1 MTHLKILAIA
11 ATLTLSACAS
21 GSAGGGMGRRATDFT
36 LNDLEGRPVS
46 LGQHLAQ
53 RDVVV
58 LDFWA
63 TWCRPCLIEMPFLQE
78 LYTQHRDKGF
88 VVLAVSMD
96 GPESESQ
103 VRPTVRRYGFTFPV
117 LLDRDTRVVGLY
129 NPRRAAPMS
138 ILIGRDGRVA
148 WSHEGFVSGD
158 REEVRT
164 QIERALAVPR

>member
-1 MTHLKILAIA
+1 MRLLLPAV
-11 ATLTLSACAS
+11 LLLGCAQA
-21 GSAGGGMGRRATDFT
+21 GSAGVGRRATDFS
-36 LNDLEGRPVS
+36 LPDLSGERVVLS
-46 LGQHLAQ
+46 DHLRD
-53 RDVVV
+53 RDVVI

-63 TWCRPCLIEMPFLQE
+63 TWCRPCLVELPFLQE
-78 LYTQHRDKGF
+78 LYEHHRDDGL
-88 VVLAVSMD
+88 VVLAISMD

-103 VRPTVRRYGFTFPV
+103 VRPTARRYGFTFPV

-158 REEVRT
+158 REETRT

>member
-1 MTHLKILAIA
+1 MRPLFA
-11 ATLTLSACAS
+11 ALVLCVVLPACAS
-21 GSAGGGMGRRATDFT
+21 ASSGGGVGRRATDFT
-36 LNDLEGRPVS
+36 LTDLEGRQVS
-46 LGQHLAQ
+46 LREYTAR

-63 TWCRPCLIEMPFLQE
+63 TWCRPCLVELPFLQE
-78 LYTQHRDKGF
+78 LYARHREDGLAI
-88 VVLAVSMD
+88 LAVSMD

-138 ILIGRDGRVA
+138 IVIGRDGRVA

-158 REEVRT
+158 REETQR

>member
-1 MTHLKILAIA
+1 MRLRALFLASSIA
-11 ATLTLSACAS
+11 LSACAS
-21 GSAGGGMGRRATDFT
+21 GSAGGGVGRRATDFS
-36 LNDLEGRPVS
+36 LQDLEGQRVS
-46 LGQHLAQ
+46 LAEHLSR

-63 TWCRPCLIEMPFLQE
+63 TWCRPCLVELPFLQE
-78 LYTQHRDKGF
+78 LYTRHREDGL

-148 WSHEGFVSGD
+148 WTHEGFVSGD

>member
-1 MTHLKILAIA
+1 MRARLLFALVVGIA
-11 ATLTLSACAS
+11 LSACAS
-21 GSAGGGMGRRATDFT
+21 GSAGGGVGRRATDFT
-36 LNDLEGRPVS
+36 LTDLEGRQVS
-46 LGQHLAQ
+46 LRDHLAR

-63 TWCRPCLIEMPFLQE
+63 TWCRPCLVEMPFLQE
-78 LYTQHRDKGF
+78 MYARHREDGF

-103 VRPTVRRYGFTFPV
+103 VRPTVRRYGFTFPI

-148 WSHEGFVSGD
+148 WTHEGFVSGD
-158 REEVRT
+158 REEVQR

>member
-1 MTHLKILAIA
+1 MRP
-11 ATLTLSACAS
+11 LTLALAVCLLLPVGCAS
-21 GSAGGGMGRRATDFT
+21 GSAGGGVGRRATDFT
-36 LNDLEGRPVS
+36 LRDLEGQGVS
-46 LGQHLAQ
+46 LGRHMSR

-58 LDFWA
+58 IDFWA
-63 TWCRPCLIEMPFLQE
+63 TWCRPCLVEMPFLQE
-78 LYTQHRDKGF
+78 MYARHRDDGL

-103 VRPTVRRYGFTFPV
+103 VRPTVRRYGFTFPI

-148 WSHEGFVSGD
+148 WTHEGFVSGD